1 MKRLGSYLLLA
12 SVAMFCI
19 CCTPKGVIPRDDL
32 SKIYAEMFML
42 DQHLNAQSELRSM
55 VDTVRVYEHI
65 FKKYGYTTEDYIFSM
80 DYYVKNPDRY
90 GKVLKETQSILEK
103 EKSALIA
110 ERDKQESAQMEER
123 DYQYARAQRLEG
135 FRRFEPKRF
144 YMLDS
149 LRRDSLGFRSVCFD
163 ADSIRRYVMMPDTLF
178 AGPGFVL
185 VEEDVA
191 L

>member
-1 MKRLGSYLLLA
+1 
-12 SVAMFCI
+12 
-19 CCTPKGVIPRDDL
+19 
-32 SKIYAEMFML
+32 ML